1 MSDKISLI
9 HLYKNKWLYSLESID
24 LSSFKTTNFTDMN
37 SMFYYYNSLKSIDLS
52 SFDTT
57 NANNMKYM
65 FSGCTSLK
73 KEIIKVNK
81 NEEKI
86 LESSIF
92 NIF

>member
-1 MSDKISLI
+1 MLMIWILC
-9 HLYKNKWLYSLESID
+9 SIIVI
-24 LSSFKTTNFTDMN
+24 L
-37 SMFYYYNSLKSIDLS
+37 IDLS

>member
-1 MSDKISLI
+1 MLMIWILC
-9 HLYKNKWLYSLESID
+9 SIIVI
-24 LSSFKTTNFTDMN
+24 L
-37 SMFYYYNSLKSIDLS
+37 IDLS

-65 FSGCTSLK
+65 LSGCTSLK